1 MAFCGKCGAKNKD
14 GAMFCTQCGAALNTV
29 SGGGGHGRVSEL
41 RKKNRDRNVGMI
53 AAIVAAVAVVAVGIF
68 LFGGRSYKATVKR
81 FVNATFEADAEAMLK
96 LIPKKMVDNLLEEEG
111 YDDDELDDMVDEM
124 NEYFQDQ
131 MDSLDKYLGEGWE
144 VSYEILAAEK
154 LTGDDLD
161 DIKERYED
169 ADVKVSAAKEIEI
182 ELTIKTDEMENSDTT
197 DLYVVKVG
205 RSWYLD
211 AVSMGGLL

>member
-29 SGGGGHGRVSEL
+29 PGGGGHGRVSEL

>member
-1 MAFCGKCGAKNKD
+1 
-14 GAMFCTQCGAALNTV
+14 
-29 SGGGGHGRVSEL
+29 
-41 RKKNRDRNVGMI
+41 MI

-131 MDSLDKYLGEGWE
+131 VDSLDKYLGEGWE

-154 LTGDDLD
+154 LTGSDLK

-182 ELTIKTDEMENSDTT
+182 ELTIKTDEMENSNTT
-197 DLYVVKVG
+197 ELYVVKVG